1 MEAIA
6 TSVRIKSSS
15 QSAKIDWPFLT
26 FWLTYFAMVFGVGYI
41 VI

>member
-15 QSAKIDWPFLT
+15 GSAKIDWPFLT
-26 FWLTYFAMVFGVGYI
+26 FWLTYFAMVFGIGYI